1 MEKPIK
7 AGWGNSKLT
16 GSQYSWPLP
25 TSCSQSIKSLLPFE
39 LQAWIFEEQG
49 LKERI
54 AKVLH
59 KERGEWFCCDKEE
72 NGMLPPLVLS
82 FSTEMREPDKLA
94 IRKVIWQAV
103 QSAFTASLHL
113 LNIMKPCSVPLVN
126 IKRIHRLEKTTD
138 TQKIHRQPVYQTL
151 ILPKSTWLFE
161 LWVSASCSGFHTPAL
176 NSCYILFIKD
186 MTTLSLLAIWSHCE
200 VKM

>member
-25 TSCSQSIKSLLPFE
+25 TSCSQSTKSLLPFE
-39 LQAWIFEEQG
+39 LRAWIFEKQG
-49 LKERI
+49 FKERI
-54 AKVLH
+54 AKVPH
-59 KERGEWFCCDKEE
+59 KETGEWFCCDKEE

-103 QSAFTASLHL
+103 QSAFAAPLHL

-138 TQKIHRQPVYQTL
+138 TQKMTASVSNARSDQVNVALWTLNISQLFRVSHTGTEFLLYFIH
-151 ILPKSTWLFE
+151 
-161 LWVSASCSGFHTPAL
+161 
-176 NSCYILFIKD
+176 
-186 MTTLSLLAIWSHCE
+186 
-200 VKM
+200 